1 MSRKNLT
8 VLKKT
13 HKFLLDKLKDK
24 RTLQIYNKFR
34 NNFKLEEDF
43 IVAVSGGPDS
53 LALSFL
59 TKIYSIKKSI
69 NVKYY
74 IVDHKLRKDST
85 NEVKFVTNLLKKL
98 SIKLNILNWIGKKP
112 KNNIQSIARIKRY
125 DLLIK
130 EAKKFN
136 IKSILLAHHR
146 GDLQENFFIRI
157 IRGSGLSGLVSFDK
171 NSQIHQINLIRPLL
185 KFDKKDLIYI
195 SKKIFNSYIEDPSNQ
210 QDRFKRVK
218 IRTLIKNLQSEGLDF
233 DKFDLTIQNLQFA
246 NKSINFFIE
255 KNISENSTILDN
267 NKTII
272 INKDFFNYPE
282 EVVFRSISKII
293 KIVGKKFYS
302 ARGKKICYLL
312 NLIHE
317 KSFLKTSLGNC
328 LIKKVNQSII
338 ITKEH

>member
-1 MSRKNLT
+1 M
-8 VLKKT
+8 
-13 HKFLLDKLKDK
+13 
-24 RTLQIYNKFR
+24 
-34 NNFKLEEDF
+34 
-43 IVAVSGGPDS
+43 
-53 LALSFL
+53 
-59 TKIYSIKKSI
+59 
-69 NVKYY
+69 
-74 IVDHKLRKDST
+74 
-85 NEVKFVTNLLKKL
+85 
-98 SIKLNILNWIGKKP
+98 
-112 KNNIQSIARIKRY
+112 
-125 DLLIK
+125 
-130 EAKKFN
+130 
-136 IKSILLAHHR
+136 
-146 GDLQENFFIRI
+146 
-157 IRGSGLSGLVSFDK
+157 
-171 NSQIHQINLIRPLL
+171 IRPLL

-195 SKKIFNSYIEDPSNQ
+195 SKKIFSSYIEDPSNQ